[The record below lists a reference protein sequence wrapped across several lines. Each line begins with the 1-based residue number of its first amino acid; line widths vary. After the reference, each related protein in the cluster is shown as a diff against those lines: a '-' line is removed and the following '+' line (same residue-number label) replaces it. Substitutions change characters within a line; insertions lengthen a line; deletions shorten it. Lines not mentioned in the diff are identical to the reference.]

1 MSDTVWAVD
10 LSIAAERD
18 FTKAVEKSVEKF
30 GPRQGAIYR
39 ETLLAAI
46 AALRD
51 GPNVPGSI
59 GHGEVRPGLRV
70 LHVARG
76 GRKGRHLIV
85 CRSTGETTI
94 RVVRILH
101 DAMDIARHVVSR

>member
-1 MSDTVWAVD
+1 VSDIAWAVD
-10 LSIAAERD
+10 LSITAERD
-18 FTKAVEKSVEKF
+18 FTKAIEKSVEKF

-39 ETLLAAI
+39 EALLAAI

-51 GPNVPGSI
+51 GPSVPGSI
-59 GHGEVRPGLRV
+59 GHDEVRPGLRV

-76 GRKGRHLIV
+76 GRKGRHFIV
-85 CRSTGETTI
+85 YRATGETTI

-101 DAMDIARHVVSR
+101 DAMDIARHVVAG